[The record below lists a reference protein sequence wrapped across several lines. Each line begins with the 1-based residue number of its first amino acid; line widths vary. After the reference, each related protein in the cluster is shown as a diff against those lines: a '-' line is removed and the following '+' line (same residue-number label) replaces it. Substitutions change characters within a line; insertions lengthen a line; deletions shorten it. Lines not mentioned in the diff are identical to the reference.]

1 MSTMG
6 SPLCTAVLLAFLVF
20 SLRLFVNSWHR
31 VHKGMFANGTIE
43 DDFVMERN
51 GLVHELNERRK
62 EILSFLISSGVKRL
76 LDESGHFGQHQSFES
91 NHLDISL
98 DNESEVSS
106 GSIRINKDH
115 IGCDQLVDMKAVDIL
130 GSGYTKIVLEVVL
143 SEGQSVALKTV
154 YDQGTDMARCL
165 EDFKDPLGCH
175 ELVSFKLKKEIVLLQ
190 RLQHPNIIKV
200 CLGLVRLLHYL
211 SHSPLGSVALLDFQP
226 RQFVMVSG
234 ELKLTDLD
242 DASVTEPACQVDQD
256 CVLQF
261 PLRNFSLPCTDQGVC
276 EGLNEMRNRYNAY
289 RYFFTYLLPH
299 QAPPA
304 LRHLVDHIMNSTGE
318 LKGDVN
324 DTLEAFEDMFHLYK
338 SGLHLDNMPPSII
351 RDYAVM
357 KGMSTSGNMEY
368 RCWPSYN
375 HQGCVLSV
383 HNAKEAAFICNSL
396 PQCTSFSLSDQR
408 TWTGRLLASFQSGFR
423 HLVPDGNSE
432 VYLKKTKA
440 SPGTTEL
447 ISSIPYSNQP
457 ITYHTMCGRV
467 YALLSAPSSHNL
479 LPISKGGD
487 PKPYCALQSLQKPRE
502 CMPIITCRVI
512 MGLN

>member
-6 SPLCTAVLLAFLVF
+6 SSLCAAALLAFLVF
-20 SLRLFVNSWHR
+20 SLSLFVNSWHFR
-31 VHKGMFANGTIE
+31 VYKGIFTNGTIE
-43 DDFVMERN
+43 DGFVMERN
-51 GLVHELNERRK
+51 GLVRELNERRK
-62 EILSFLISSGVKRL
+62 EILPFLISSGVKRL
-76 LDESGHFGQHQSFES
+76 LDESGHFGQHKSFEIK
-91 NHLDISL
+91 HVDVSL
-98 DNESEVSS
+98 ENESDVSS
-106 GSIRINKDH
+106 GSIRMNKDH

-130 GSGYTKIVLEVVL
+130 GSGYTKIVLKVLL

-154 YDQGTDMARCL
+154 YDQGTDMGRCL
-165 EDFKDPLGCH
+165 EDFKDRLGCH

-190 RLQHPNIIKV
+190 RLQHPNIIKLRGHCEDSVRAGGITAILEQGFPLQMIQLLQSPWEERFRV

-242 DASVTEPACQVDQD
+242 DASVTEPACQIDQD
-256 CVLQF
+256 CILQF
-261 PLRNFSLPCTDQGVC
+261 PLRNFSLPCSAQGVC
-276 EGLNEMRNRYNAY
+276 EGLNEMRNLYNAY

-318 LKGDVN
+318 LKWDVN

-338 SGLHLDNMPPSII
+338 SGLHLDNMPSSII

-375 HQGCVLSV
+375 HQGCMLSV
-383 HNAKEAAFICNSL
+383 HSDKEAAFICNSL

-408 TWTGRLLASFQSGFR
+408 TWTGRLLASFQSGFS
-423 HLVPDGNSE
+423 HLVTDGNSE

-440 SPGTTEL
+440 SPGTT
-447 ISSIPYSNQP
+447 
-457 ITYHTMCGRV
+457 V
-467 YALLSAPSSHNL
+467 
-479 LPISKGGD
+479 
-487 PKPYCALQSLQKPRE
+487 
-502 CMPIITCRVI
+502 
-512 MGLN
+512 

>member
-6 SPLCTAVLLAFLVF
+6 SSLCAAALLAFLVF
-20 SLRLFVNSWHR
+20 SLSLFVNSWHFR
-31 VHKGMFANGTIE
+31 VHKGIFTNGTIE
-43 DDFVMERN
+43 DGFVMDRN
-51 GLVHELNERRK
+51 GLVRELNERRK
-62 EILSFLISSGVKRL
+62 EILPFLISSGLR
-76 LDESGHFGQHQSFES
+76 GHCEDSVGAGG
-91 NHLDISL
+91 IT
-98 DNESEVSS
+98 
-106 GSIRINKDH
+106 
-115 IGCDQLVDMKAVDIL
+115 AIL
-130 GSGYTKIVLEVVL
+130 E
-143 SEGQSVALKTV
+143 
-154 YDQGTDMARCL
+154 QG
-165 EDFKDPLGCH
+165 FPLQM
-175 ELVSFKLKKEIVLLQ
+175 IQLLQ
-190 RLQHPNIIKV
+190 SPWEERFRV

-242 DASVTEPACQVDQD
+242 DASVTEPACQMDQD
-256 CVLQF
+256 CILQF
-261 PLRNFSLPCTDQGVC
+261 PLRNFSLLCSAQGVC
-276 EGLNEMRNRYNAY
+276 EGLNEMRNLYNAY

-338 SGLHLDNMPPSII
+338 SGLHLDNMPSSII

-375 HQGCVLSV
+375 HQGCMLSV
-383 HNAKEAAFICNSL
+383 HSDKEAAFICNSL

-408 TWTGRLLASFQSGFR
+408 TWTGRLLASFQSGFS
-423 HLVPDGNSE
+423 HLVTDGNSE

-440 SPGTTEL
+440 SPGTT
-447 ISSIPYSNQP
+447 
-457 ITYHTMCGRV
+457 V
-467 YALLSAPSSHNL
+467 
-479 LPISKGGD
+479 
-487 PKPYCALQSLQKPRE
+487 
-502 CMPIITCRVI
+502 
-512 MGLN
+512 